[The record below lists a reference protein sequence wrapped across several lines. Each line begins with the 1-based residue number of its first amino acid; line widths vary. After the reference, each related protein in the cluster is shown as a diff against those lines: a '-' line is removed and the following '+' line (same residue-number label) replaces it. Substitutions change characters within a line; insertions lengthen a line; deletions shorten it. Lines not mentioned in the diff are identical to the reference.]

1 MFKKLLM
8 LLGIAPITAMAFQIG
23 AWVGGPGQYPQP
35 TKENVQAFQNMQ
47 GNHIDFISHFA
58 LFDMNDWNNVKTY
71 ADVAKENGSTL
82 VVTWMANGYGAQD
95 IVNGKCDNY
104 IREFARGVRSFG
116 DEIWMRPLH
125 EANGDWYDWGVGKA
139 GAGNTDAN
147 VAEAFRHIVK
157 IFRDENV
164 KNVKWV
170 WTTNASNQG
179 SGTTLTGNYPGDDYV
194 DYISIDG
201 YNWGSSQS
209 WSKWQTFSQV
219 FKKAYDALANI
230 DKPLFIAEI
239 SSSEKGGSKA
249 DWITDMFEQF
259 RTNFSRVF
267 AVMWFSQSKEN
278 EGDWALNTS
287 QAAVD
292 AWKAGVAKM
301 QSEPPQSSSSNA
313 NSSSAA
319 SSSSSSRGIS
329 NGGSSSSSI
338 SSSSSQ
344 SASIGNLRTQGQ
356 WKLNFSNGTLHIQ
369 VASTVKASVLQLDYQ
384 GRILWQS
391 SVQTFTAGEHML
403 DIPEASTQ
411 SIYRLSVQQ

>member
-1 MFKKLLM
+1 M
-8 LLGIAPITAMAFQIG
+8 TALAFQVG

-35 TKENVQAFQNMQ
+35 TQENVQAFQDLQ
-47 GNHIDFISHFA
+47 GTHIDLISYFA
-58 LFDMNDWNNVKTY
+58 LFDMNDWNATEEY
-71 ADVAKENGSTL
+71 ANVAKNNGSTL
-82 VVTWMANGYGAQD
+82 VVTWMANGYNAQD
-95 IVNGKCDNY
+95 LVNGKADSY
-104 IREFARGVRSFG
+104 IRDYAKGVKG
-116 DEIWMRPLH
+116 YGEEIWLRPLH

-239 SSSEKGGSKA
+239 SSSEKGGNKA

-301 QSEPPQSSSSNA
+301 QSAPPQSSSNNA

-329 NGGSSSSSI
+329 NDGSSSSGV

-356 WKLNFSNGTLHIQ
+356 GTFTLRNGKLYMQTDKAL
-369 VASTVKASVLQLDYQ
+369 KASVVQFDYQ
-384 GRILWQS
+384 GRVLWQS
-391 SVQTFTAGEHML
+391 PVQHFSAGVHAI
-403 DIPEASTQ
+403 DAPKASTR
-411 SIYRLSVQQ
+411 SIYKLSAER

>member
-1 MFKKLLM
+1 MYKKLLFT
-8 LLGIAPITAMAFQIG
+8 LGILPMTTLAFQIG

-35 TKENVQAFQNMQ
+35 TRENVQAFQEMQ
-47 GNHIDFISHFA
+47 GNHIDLISHFA
-58 LFDMNDWNNVKTY
+58 LFDVNDWNNVKTY
-71 ADVAKENGSTL
+71 ADVAKQNGSTL

-95 IVNGKCDNY
+95 IVDGRTDNY
-104 IREFARGVRSFG
+104 IREFAKGVKSFG

-164 KNVKWV
+164 TNVKWV

-179 SGTTLTGNYPGDDYV
+179 SGTTLTGNYPGDAYV

-201 YNWGSSQS
+201 YNWGKSQS
-209 WSKWQTFSQV
+209 WSNWQTFSQV
-219 FKKAYDALANI
+219 FKKAYNALASI

-249 DWITDMFEQF
+249 EWITDMFEQF

-292 AWKAGVAKM
+292 AWKAGVASMKDF
-301 QSEPPQSSSSNA
+301 QPESSSSAPEQSSSS
-313 NSSSAA
+313 SDI
-319 SSSSSSRGIS
+319 GI
-329 NGGSSSSSI
+329 GSSSS
-338 SSSSSQ
+338 Q
-344 SASIGNLRTQGQ
+344 TDAIGNIRPQGP
-356 WKLNFSNGTLHIQ
+356 GTLALRDGKLYMRTSKPIR
-369 VASTVKASVLQLDYQ
+369 ASVVQFDYQ

-391 SVQTFTAGEHML
+391 PARQFQPGEHAI
-403 DIPEASTQ
+403 DVPESNVQ
-411 SIYRLSVQQ
+411 SIYKLSVQQ

>member
-1 MFKKLLM
+1 MYKKLLFT
-8 LLGIAPITAMAFQIG
+8 LGILPMTTLAFQIG

-35 TKENVQAFQNMQ
+35 TRENVQAFQEMQ
-47 GNHIDFISHFA
+47 GNHIDLISHFA
-58 LFDMNDWNNVKTY
+58 LFDVNDWNNVKTY
-71 ADVAKENGSTL
+71 ADVAKQTGSTL

-95 IVNGKCDNY
+95 IVDGRTDNY
-104 IREFARGVRSFG
+104 IREFAKGVKSFG

-164 KNVKWV
+164 TNVKWV

-179 SGTTLTGNYPGDDYV
+179 SGTTLTGNYPGDAYV

-201 YNWGSSQS
+201 YNWGKSQS
-209 WSKWQTFSQV
+209 WSNWQTFSQV
-219 FKKAYDALANI
+219 FKKAYNALASI

-249 DWITDMFEQF
+249 EWITDMFEQF

-292 AWKAGVAKM
+292 AWKAGVASMKDF
-301 QSEPPQSSSSNA
+301 QPESSSSAPEQSSSS
-313 NSSSAA
+313 SDI
-319 SSSSSSRGIS
+319 GI
-329 NGGSSSSSI
+329 GSSSS
-338 SSSSSQ
+338 Q
-344 SASIGNLRTQGQ
+344 TDAIGNIRPQGP
-356 WKLNFSNGTLHIQ
+356 GTLALRDGKLYMRTSKPIR
-369 VASTVKASVLQLDYQ
+369 ASVVQFDYQ

-391 SVQTFTAGEHML
+391 PARQFQPGEHAI
-403 DIPEASTQ
+403 DVPESNVQ
-411 SIYRLSVQQ
+411 SIYKLSVQQ